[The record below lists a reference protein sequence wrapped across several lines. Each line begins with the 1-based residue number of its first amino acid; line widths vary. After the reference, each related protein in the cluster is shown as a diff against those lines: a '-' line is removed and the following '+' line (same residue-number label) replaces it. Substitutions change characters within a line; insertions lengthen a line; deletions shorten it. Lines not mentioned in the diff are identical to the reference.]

1 MVKNIGGFFEEE
13 TIGRY
18 SGLFHSPGAIKLV
31 NGRSALLFLLAAINP
46 KKIKLPFYSCDSLLQ
61 PIKQLK
67 IPYEYYAID
76 ENFLPQKNNIEK
88 DDFIIFINFFGI
100 QEKILLGWAQE
111 FGVANFVMDN
121 TQSFFSKSDNYF
133 AFNSARKFFG
143 LTDGAYLFA
152 KDINSCAVLADI
164 EFNNDFLNLRKN
176 GDLAR
181 GYEFYKKNEIG
192 QPCGFYKM
200 SIASENILNG
210 INYHYVMQKRSMNY
224 DMLSSKLSS
233 FNRLNYL
240 SRIDNIPFAYP
251 FHPIKSIDKTL
262 LYNAGIFPPTLWQE
276 VLERPGQKFEWERKL
291 AAELIPLPI
300 DHRYDA
306 EDMEYIISNIL
317 TLLK

>member
-18 SGLFHSPGAIKLV
+18 SGTFHSHNVIKLV
-31 NGRSALLFLLAAINP
+31 NGRSALLFLLSAINP
-46 KKIKLPFYSCDSLLQ
+46 KRIKLPFYSCDSLLQ
-61 PIKQLK
+61 PVKQLN

-76 ENFLPQKNNIEK
+76 ENFLPQINNIER
-88 DDFIIFINFFGI
+88 DDFIILINFFGI
-100 QEKILLGWAQE
+100 QEKILLDWVQTN
-111 FGVANFVMDN
+111 GVTNFVMDN
-121 TQSFFSKSDNYF
+121 TQSFFSKPDSYF

-143 LTDGAYLFA
+143 VTDGAYLFA
-152 KDINSCAVLADI
+152 NDINNPVALTGI
-164 EFNNDFLNLRKN
+164 EFNNDFLKLRKN
-176 GDLAR
+176 GDLAG
-181 GYEFYKKNEIG
+181 GYELYKKNEID

-210 INYHYVMQKRSMNY
+210 INYQDVMQKRSMNY

-233 FNRLNYL
+233 VNRLNYL
-240 SRIDNIPFAYP
+240 SRIDNIPFTYP
-251 FHPIKSIDKTL
+251 FHPIKPIDKIL
-262 LYNAGIFPPTLWQE
+262 LYSAGIFPPTLWQE

-300 DHRYDA
+300 DHRYAA